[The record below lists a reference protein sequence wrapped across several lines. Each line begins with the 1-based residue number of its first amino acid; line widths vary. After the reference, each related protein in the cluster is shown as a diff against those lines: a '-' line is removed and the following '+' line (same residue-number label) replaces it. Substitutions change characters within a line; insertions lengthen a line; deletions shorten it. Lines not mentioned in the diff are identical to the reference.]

1 MAVSHWTI
9 AVNIKGQ
16 FNMPSI
22 YDKLNGGSRVRL
34 ARYRRKL
41 EKSLET
47 IRAHRTPEEAEKFI
61 QAGRYTSPL
70 NHRRAWLGEE
80 HGPTFSRD
88 GTRAFMPASMLDGF
102 RDVGA
107 AHDIVW
113 LRYTGWHK
121 DADGSET
128 ISGHVWQLPARNGE
142 TIYLAG
148 YVEEDSGYCTLSATH
163 GRIET
168 YADKE
173 YAASA
178 ADALAEK
185 DAEKER
191 EYSERWQAARAAD
204 DDRNDARQQLK
215 AARADARQA
224 IAAIRAQRALSGIAP
239 AMCKILQDT
248 IVTARDEMR
257 RALETIA
264 DKTAEIEKLEMQG
277 EF

>member
-1 MAVSHWTI
+1 
-9 AVNIKGQ
+9 
-16 FNMPSI
+16 MPSI

-41 EKSLET
+41 AKSLET
-47 IRAHRTPEEAEKFI
+47 IRAHRTPGEAEKFI

-70 NHRRAWLGEE
+70 NHRYAWLGYE

-102 RDVGA
+102 RDIGA
-107 AHDIVW
+107 AHDIVR
-113 LRYTGWHK
+113 LHHTGWYT

-128 ISGHVWQLPARNGE
+128 IAGRVWQLPARNGE
-142 TIYLAG
+142 PVYLSG
-148 YVEEDSGYCTLSATH
+148 YVEPGSGYCTLDATR
-163 GRIET
+163 GRIAT
-168 YADKE
+168 YSDKE
-173 YAASA
+173 DAARA

-191 EYSERWQAARAAD
+191 EYSERWQAARKAD
-204 DDRNDARQQLK
+204 DERADARQELK

-224 IAAIRAQRALSGIAP
+224 IAAIRAQRALGGIAP

-248 IVTARDEMR
+248 IATARDEMR

-264 DKTAEIEKLEMQG
+264 DKTAEIENLEMQG